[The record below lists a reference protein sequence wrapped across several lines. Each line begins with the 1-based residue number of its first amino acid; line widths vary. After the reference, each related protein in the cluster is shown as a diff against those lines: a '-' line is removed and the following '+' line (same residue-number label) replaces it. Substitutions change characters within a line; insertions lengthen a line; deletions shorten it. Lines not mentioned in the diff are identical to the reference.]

1 MVWVEEKDWGFGL
14 GFFFFFAV
22 DWWWWWWWWLMVEVV
37 VVGYCGCF
45 YYSSNELFV
54 LF

>member
-14 GFFFFFAV
+14 GFFFFAV
-22 DWWWWWWWWLMVEVV
+22 DWWWWWWRLMVEVV